1 MTADQPIDVQRF
13 IDARGLSHV
22 QVLLLVLCFLVV
34 ALDGFDTIAI
44 GFIAPAIRAEWGATP
59 AQLAPLFGAGLF
71 GLMIGAF
78 AFGPLADRL
87 GRRAILALTVLFFG
101 VASLASALAPS
112 IGMLTLLRFVT
123 GLGLGGALPNA
134 ITLTSE
140 YSPEGRRS
148 SLVMIMFSGFALGA
162 ALSGVAS
169 AHLIAAYGWRSVL
182 VLGGVL
188 PLLLAPV
195 LWVILPESVLFLVM
209 RGDRDARVAATLRR
223 VAPDAVIP
231 AGARFVGAGRP
242 EKLPV
247 GELFRRDLRMGTLIL
262 WLTFFM
268 SLLFFYLLGNWLPT
282 LLHSTGVSLRTAS
295 LVTAL
300 FYTGGVLGG
309 VTLGRIMDKS
319 DPHRVLGVTYALA
332 GALIIA
338 LGNVATVPWLV
349 APAVFGAGF
358 CTGGCQIGI
367 HAVAAAYY
375 PTTSRATGVGW
386 ASGVGRLGSVLG
398 SMLGGVLLS
407 PGRQL
412 STILAIVAVPA
423 FVAAAS
429 MLAMG
434 RREIVIHKHRYGNAW
449 RARKKEG
456 WTDVDRRRR
465 QRHDRIPVL
474 RDPRPDDLR

>member
-1 MTADQPIDVQRF
+1 MEE
-13 IDARGLSHV
+13 RGLSQV
-22 QVLLLVLCFLVV
+22 QVLPVGLGFLVV
-34 ALDGFDTIAI
+34 AWDGFDTIAI

-169 AHLIAAYGWRSVL
+169 AHLIAADGWRSVL

-195 LWVILPESVLFLVM
+195 LWVILPESVLFLAT

-223 VAPDAVIP
+223 IAPDAVIP
-231 AGARFVGAGRP
+231 AGTRFVGAGRP
-242 EKLPV
+242 ERLPV
-247 GELFRRDLRMGTLIL
+247 GELFRPDVLVGTLFL
-262 WLTFFM
+262 WVTFFM
-268 SLLFFYLLGNWLPT
+268 SLLGIFLMTSSLPLLLG
-282 LLHSTGVSLRTAS
+282 STGVS
-295 LVTAL
+295 
-300 FYTGGVLGG
+300 
-309 VTLGRIMDKS
+309 
-319 DPHRVLGVTYALA
+319 
-332 GALIIA
+332 
-338 LGNVATVPWLV
+338 
-349 APAVFGAGF
+349 
-358 CTGGCQIGI
+358 
-367 HAVAAAYY
+367 
-375 PTTSRATGVGW
+375 VG
-386 ASGVGRLGSVLG
+386 
-398 SMLGGVLLS
+398 
-407 PGRQL
+407 
-412 STILAIVAVPA
+412 
-423 FVAAAS
+423 
-429 MLAMG
+429 
-434 RREIVIHKHRYGNAW
+434 
-449 RARKKEG
+449 
-456 WTDVDRRRR
+456 
-465 QRHDRIPVL
+465 
-474 RDPRPDDLR
+474 

>member
-1 MTADQPIDVQRF
+1 MTSVFFQSLHLHDLTLRNRIV
-13 IDARGLSHV
+13 
-22 QVLLLVLCFLVV
+22 
-34 ALDGFDTIAI
+34 
-44 GFIAPAIRAEWGATP
+44 
-59 AQLAPLFGAGLF
+59 LAPLTRSRAGTARLPNRLMAEYYSQRSSAGL
-71 GLMIGAF
+71 LITEATT
-78 AFGPLADRL
+78 
-87 GRRAILALTVLFFG
+87 I
-101 VASLASALAPS
+101 SAPS
-112 IGMLTLLRFVT
+112 IWMLTLLRFVT

-209 RGDRDARVAATLRR
+209 RGDRDARVAATLWR
-223 VAPDAVIP
+223 VAPDVVIP
-231 AGARFVGAGRP
+231 AGAGFVGAGRP

-282 LLHSTGVSLRTAS
+282 LLHSTGVSLRTAL
-295 LVTAL
+295 LVSAL

-332 GALIIA
+332 GAFIIA
-338 LGNVATVPWLV
+338 LGNVATLPWLA

-375 PTTSRATGVGW
+375 PTTSRATGVD
-386 ASGVGRLGSVLG
+386 RLGSVLG
-398 SMLGGVLLS
+398 SMLGGALLS

-434 RREIVIHKHRYGNAW
+434 RQEIVIHKYRYDNAW
-449 RARKKEG
+449 RAPQKEG
-456 WTDVDRRRR
+456 M
-465 QRHDRIPVL
+465 
-474 RDPRPDDLR
+474 

>member
-1 MTADQPIDVQRF
+1 MTADEPINVQQF

-34 ALDGFDTIAI
+34 ALDGFDIAAI
-44 GFIAPAIRAEWGATP
+44 GFIAPALRTEWGTTP

-134 ITLTSE
+134 ITLASE
-140 YSPEGRRS
+140 YCPEGRRS
-148 SLVMIMFSGFALGA
+148 FLVSIVISSFGVGA
-162 ALSGVAS
+162 ALGGVAS

-209 RGDRDARVAATLRR
+209 RGDRDDRVAATLRR
-223 VAPDAVIP
+223 IIPDTVIP
-231 AGARFVGAGRP
+231 AGKRFVGARSPGR
-242 EKLPV
+242 LAV
-247 GELFRRDLRMGTLIL
+247 GELFRPELLVGTLFL

-268 SLLFFYLLGNWLPT
+268 SLLVLYLVTSWLPT
-282 LLHSTGVSLRTAS
+282 LIHSTGVSLKTAS
-295 LVTAL
+295 LVATMFL
-300 FYTGGVLGG
+300 GGGVLGG
-309 VTLGRIMDKS
+309 VTLGRIMDKF
-319 DPHRVLGVTYALA
+319 DPHRVLGLAYALA
-332 GALIIA
+332 GVFIIA
-338 LGNVATVPWLV
+338 IGNVATVPWLM
-349 APAVFGAGF
+349 ALAVFGAGF
-358 CTGGCQIGI
+358 CAAGGQIGI
-367 HAVAAAYY
+367 NALAAAYY
-375 PTTSRATGVGW
+375 PTTSRATGVSW
-386 ASGVGRLGSVLG
+386 ATGVGRLGSVLG

-434 RREIVIHKHRYGNAW
+434 RF
-449 RARKKEG
+449 RA
-456 WTDVDRRRR
+456 
-465 QRHDRIPVL
+465 PA
-474 RDPRPDDLR
+474 PARPAEAVAAG

>member
-1 MTADQPIDVQRF
+1 T
-13 IDARGLSHV
+13 
-22 QVLLLVLCFLVV
+22 
-34 ALDGFDTIAI
+34 
-44 GFIAPAIRAEWGATP
+44 
-59 AQLAPLFGAGLF
+59 LA
-71 GLMIGAF
+71 
-78 AFGPLADRL
+78 
-87 GRRAILALTVLFFG
+87 
-101 VASLASALAPS
+101 
-112 IGMLTLLRFVT
+112 
-123 GLGLGGALPNA
+123 
-134 ITLTSE
+134 SE

-148 SLVMIMFSGFALGA
+148 FLVSIVISSFGVGA
-162 ALSGVAS
+162 ALGGVAS

-209 RGDRDARVAATLRR
+209 RADRAARVAATLRR

-231 AGARFVGAGRP
+231 ASARFVGAGRP
-242 EKLPV
+242 EQLPV

-300 FYTGGVLGG
+300 LYTGGVLGG

-332 GALIIA
+332 GAFIIA

-349 APAVFGAGF
+349 ALAVLGAGF

-367 HAVAAAYY
+367 HAVAATYY
-375 PTTSRATGVGW
+375 PTTSRA
-386 ASGVGRLGSVLG
+386 
-398 SMLGGVLLS
+398 
-407 PGRQL
+407 
-412 STILAIVAVPA
+412 
-423 FVAAAS
+423 
-429 MLAMG
+429 
-434 RREIVIHKHRYGNAW
+434 
-449 RARKKEG
+449 
-456 WTDVDRRRR
+456 
-465 QRHDRIPVL
+465 
-474 RDPRPDDLR
+474 